1 MKVLFISPSCENM
14 GMEYLSA
21 ALKQA
26 GHQVDLVYDP
36 QLFNDTFVFSKTLSR
51 TFSHEKRILK
61 EVGMHQP
68 DLVAFSVVSDNY
80 SWACQRARK
89 IKEIYHLPIIFGGV
103 HPSSV
108 PEVVMK
114 NEFADYVVVGEGEGA
129 IVDLANSLD
138 RGEPIS
144 NIRNLWYKENGS
156 IKGNEV
162 RPPIQNLDELPFP
175 DKDLFYAKLPFFRDG
190 YYIMTSR
197 GCVYR
202 CTYCN
207 NSLFKRMY
215 AGKGPFFRRRSVENV
230 LNELKEAKKK
240 YNMTSI
246 HFWDEI
252 FVSDHDW
259 LKEFLERYRREI
271 ALPYACCIH
280 VNFIKEDVVSLLKKS
295 GCWQAFMGVQSLNE
309 DIKKNILHRN
319 ETNERVKETIR
330 LFNQYRISIV
340 AENIINLPN
349 EKEDDLVYM
358 MKFYNE
364 NRPTRLYVFWL
375 SFYPK
380 TEIVDIAHNMGILD
394 EKAIEDIENRKNT
407 KPFQLGGTIENKQ
420 FEKCQTMLALV
431 NKLPRRLN
439 DFLIRKKVYRF
450 FPSSKSFYHSLVRV
464 MDREKRFDISAY
476 RITRVYWL
484 FMFKKLKGL
493 LYGM

>member
-1 MKVLFISPSCENM
+1 M
-14 GMEYLSA
+14 A
-21 ALKQA
+21 
-26 GHQVDLVYDP
+26 
-36 QLFNDTFVFSKTLSR
+36 
-51 TFSHEKRILK
+51 
-61 EVGMHQP
+61 
-68 DLVAFSVVSDNY
+68 
-80 SWACQRARK
+80 
-89 IKEIYHLPIIFGGV
+89 
-103 HPSSV
+103 
-108 PEVVMK
+108 
-114 NEFADYVVVGEGEGA
+114 
-129 IVDLANSLD
+129 
-138 RGEPIS
+138 
-144 NIRNLWYKENGS
+144 
-156 IKGNEV
+156 
-162 RPPIQNLDELPFP
+162 
-175 DKDLFYAKLPFFRDG
+175 
-190 YYIMTSR
+190 
-197 GCVYR
+197 
-202 CTYCN
+202 
-207 NSLFKRMY
+207 
-215 AGKGPFFRRRSVENV
+215 
-230 LNELKEAKKK
+230 
-240 YNMTSI
+240 SI

-319 ETNERVKETIR
+319 ETNERVKDTIR

-380 TEIVDIAHNMGILD
+380 TEIVDMAHNMGILD
-394 EKAIEDIENRKNT
+394 EKAIEDIETRENT
-407 KPFQLGGTIENKQ
+407 KPFQLGGTMENKQ

-431 NKLPRRLN
+431 NKLPRQFN
-439 DFLIRKKVYRF
+439 DFLIRNKVYRF

-464 MDREKRFDISAY
+464 MDRKKRFDISAY

-484 FMFKKLKGL
+484 FMFRKIKGL
-493 LYGM
+493 LNGM

>member
-1 MKVLFISPSCENM
+1 M
-14 GMEYLSA
+14 GVEYLSA
-21 ALKQA
+21 VLKEA

-36 QLFNDTFVFSKTLSR
+36 QLFNDTFVSNKPLSR
-51 TFSHEKRILK
+51 FFSFEKKILK
-61 EVGMHQP
+61 EVSIHQP

-80 SWACQRARK
+80 PWACQRARK

-156 IKGNEV
+156 IKSNEV
-162 RPPIQNLDELPFP
+162 RPTIQNLDELPFP
-175 DKDLFYAKLPFFRDG
+175 DKDLFYKRLPFFRDG

-197 GCVYR
+197 GYVYR

-207 NSLFKRMY
+207 NSLFKKMY
-215 AGKGPFFRRRSVENV
+215 TGKGPFFRRRSIENV
-230 LNELKEAKKK
+230 LSELREAKKK

-259 LKEFLERYRREI
+259 LKEFLERYRKEI

-280 VNFIKEDVVSLLKKS
+280 VNFIHEDTVSLLKKS

-309 DIKKNILHRN
+309 DIKKNILRRN
-319 ETNERVKETIR
+319 ESNERVKETIQ

-349 EKEDDLVYM
+349 ETEDDLMYM

-364 NRPTRLYVFWL
+364 NRPSRLYVFWL
-375 SFYPK
+375 SLYPK
-380 TEIVDIAHNMGILD
+380 TEIVDIAQRMGILD
-394 EKAIEDIENRKNT
+394 EKAIHDIETRTNT
-407 KPFQLGGTIENKQ
+407 KPFQLGGTMENKR
-420 FEKCQTMLALV
+420 FEKCQTMLAFA
-431 NKLPRRLN
+431 NKLPKRFN
-439 DFLIRKKVYRF
+439 DFLIRKKIYRF
-450 FPSSKSFYHSLVRV
+450 FPSSRRFYHSLVRI
-464 MDREKRFDISAY
+464 MDCDKRFNISAY
-476 RITRVYWL
+476 RITRVYRTFL
-484 FMFKKLKGL
+484 FKKIESI
-493 LYGM
+493 YGM